1 MEKCNSIPIQ
11 HENETCQFLH
21 LLDSFITFCQNDGL
35 SEKTILDYRDKI
47 SKFRWWWLYHYPS
60 SGEQFNHPRGVTED
74 QASAYAG
81 YLRQSDLNRW
91 GLAGTTE
98 RLSTASIASYGRT
111 IKVFFHWLFRKR
123 HIASN
128 PFDDVN
134 FNPTKK
140 LRKRIIKRLEDAD
153 LVKIFDA
160 LRAATSGYIS
170 CRNLAMVSLLLDSG
184 IRRGELLSIRLDGLD
199 LEHCRATVSGKTGER
214 FAFFSVGCRRA
225 LADYLDQYRGDQGAA
240 IHPLWLTENGD
251 PLSYG
256 GFGMVIRRLEK
267 ASGIDFHPH
276 KLRHTYATIM
286 ARAGVNVY
294 DLKELMGHSSIS
306 TTMIYIQQDVERLGE
321 VGKQN
326 SPLDRLNNK
335 TN

>member
-1 MEKCNSIPIQ
+1 
-11 HENETCQFLH
+11 
-21 LLDSFITFCQNDGL
+21 
-35 SEKTILDYRDKI
+35 
-47 SKFRWWWLYHYPS
+47 
-60 SGEQFNHPRGVTED
+60 
-74 QASAYAG
+74 
-81 YLRQSDLNRW
+81 
-91 GLAGTTE
+91 
-98 RLSTASIASYGRT
+98 
-111 IKVFFHWLFRKR
+111 
-123 HIASN
+123 
-128 PFDDVN
+128 
-134 FNPTKK
+134 
-140 LRKRIIKRLEDAD
+140 
-153 LVKIFDA
+153 
-160 LRAATSGYIS
+160 
-170 CRNLAMVSLLLDSG
+170 
-184 IRRGELLSIRLDGLD
+184 
-199 LEHCRATVSGKTGER
+199 
-214 FAFFSVGCRRA
+214 
-225 LADYLDQYRGDQGAA
+225 LDQYRGDQGAA